1 MKFNLDEAIPVL
13 RQTPTT
19 LRSLLAGLP
28 ERWVESSGDPSFWH
42 PYDVVGHLVHG
53 ERTDWIP
60 RARIILEVGES
71 QTFDSFDREAM
82 FVESEGKS
90 LGDLLDE
97 FEQLREQNLVTLEYW
112 QLSEEDLRKKGAH
125 PELGPVTLGHL
136 LATWT
141 AHDPEAVG
149 DLALKG
155 VHVFHHC
162 RSSRSRSIRRFRRWR
177 TADGLDPR
185 ADASSEALKPAM

>member
-1 MKFNLDEAIPVL
+1 MKFRLEEAIPIL
-13 RQTPTT
+13 RQTPKT

-28 ERWVESSGDPSFWH
+28 ERWVESSGDPGFWH
-42 PYDVVGHLVHG
+42 PYDVLGHLVHG

-60 RARIILEVGES
+60 RARIILEIGES

-97 FEQLREQNLVTLEYW
+97 FEQLREQNLVTLDSW
-112 QLSEEDLRKKGAH
+112 QLSEEDLQKKGAH

-141 AHDPEAVG
+141 VHDLGHIIQISRGMAHKYTDEVG
-149 DLALKG
+149 PWTRHLSVLE
-155 VHVFHHC
+155 
-162 RSSRSRSIRRFRRWR
+162 S
-177 TADGLDPR
+177 
-185 ADASSEALKPAM
+185 

>member
-28 ERWVESSGDPSFWH
+28 ERWVESSGDPIFWH

-82 FVESEGKS
+82 FAESKGKS

-97 FEQLREQNLVTLEYW
+97 FELLREQNLETLDSW

-125 PELGPVTLGHL
+125 PELGSVTLGHL

-141 AHDPEAVG
+141 AHDLGHIIQISRVMARKYIDEVG
-149 DLALKG
+149 PWTRYLSVLE
-155 VHVFHHC
+155 
-162 RSSRSRSIRRFRRWR
+162 S
-177 TADGLDPR
+177 
-185 ADASSEALKPAM
+185 